1 MQIYKDMNI
10 GTAKVL
16 EDEMQGIKHYMLD
29 IISPEERYS
38 VSDFKKQS
46 EKCIEQILQKGKM
59 PIICGGTGLY
69 INSLIYG
76 IEFANE
82 EIDMKYRE
90 HLNEIAQNEGLENL
104 YKKALEIDP
113 EAANKISKNDQKRII
128 RILEIYHKTGKT
140 KTQQDLESRKNEV
153 KYDYNVNDYVQLG
166 KYEDIAVTVD
176 KTSIENQLV
185 DDKIAEDIENNTT
198 YSEVSRGAVDGDQIL
213 VTYVATSSGSQSTG
227 LSNTDGVTMI
237 LGKDKLGL
245 DIEELDEALYGMKA
259 GETKV
264 MVIDLPETYSN
275 TVYAGTKVVFELTVQ
290 TVSQPNVPMLTN
302 AYVKETFGYDT
313 IEEYRASVKDS
324 LASTIDSKV
333 DDEIQKQ
340 VLSTLQDTCKVS
352 GYPDTLLSTLRDR
365 YDQSVGFYADFTNQS
380 KEEYCQQLYG
390 MSYDDFIKKSA
401 AQQLIMEAIVKDQKF
416 SMREYDYKGDL
427 DEFAGDNGYSD
438 ENAFVEKFGKDS
450 VVKAMLVQKAQDYV
464 IDHANIA
471 YK

>member
-1 MQIYKDMNI
+1 MRKSFLRKASIVLLSATMLMA
-10 GTAKVL
+10 TACNK
-16 EDEMQGIKHYMLD
+16 
-29 IISPEERYS
+29 
-38 VSDFKKQS
+38 
-46 EKCIEQILQKGKM
+46 
-59 PIICGGTGLY
+59 
-69 INSLIYG
+69 
-76 IEFANE
+76 
-82 EIDMKYRE
+82 EI
-90 HLNEIAQNEGLENL
+90 
-104 YKKALEIDP
+104 
-113 EAANKISKNDQKRII
+113 
-128 RILEIYHKTGKT
+128 
-140 KTQQDLESRKNEV
+140 EV

-176 KTSIENQLV
+176 KTSMENQLI

-275 TVYAGTKVVFELTVQ
+275 TVYAGTKVVFELTMQ

-464 IDHANIA
+464 IEHANIA

>member
-1 MQIYKDMNI
+1 MRKSFLRKASIVLLSATMLMA
-10 GTAKVL
+10 TACNK
-16 EDEMQGIKHYMLD
+16 E
-29 IISPEERYS
+29 
-38 VSDFKKQS
+38 
-46 EKCIEQILQKGKM
+46 IEVI
-59 PIICGGTGLY
+59 
-69 INSLIYG
+69 
-76 IEFANE
+76 
-82 EIDMKYRE
+82 
-90 HLNEIAQNEGLENL
+90 
-104 YKKALEIDP
+104 
-113 EAANKISKNDQKRII
+113 
-128 RILEIYHKTGKT
+128 
-140 KTQQDLESRKNEV
+140 
-153 KYDYNVNDYVQLG
+153 YDYNVNDYVQLG

-302 AYVKETFGYDT
+302 AYVKETFGYDA

-365 YDQSVGFYADFTNQS
+365 YDSLSDSMLILLTSQRKSIASSYMECHMMISSRNQRHSSLLWKQS
-380 KEEYCQQLYG
+380 
-390 MSYDDFIKKSA
+390 
-401 AQQLIMEAIVKDQKF
+401 
-416 SMREYDYKGDL
+416 
-427 DEFAGDNGYSD
+427 
-438 ENAFVEKFGKDS
+438 
-450 VVKAMLVQKAQDYV
+450 
-464 IDHANIA
+464 
-471 YK
+471 

>member
-1 MQIYKDMNI
+1 MRKSFLRKASIVLLSATMLMA
-10 GTAKVL
+10 TACNK
-16 EDEMQGIKHYMLD
+16 
-29 IISPEERYS
+29 
-38 VSDFKKQS
+38 
-46 EKCIEQILQKGKM
+46 
-59 PIICGGTGLY
+59 
-69 INSLIYG
+69 
-76 IEFANE
+76 
-82 EIDMKYRE
+82 EI
-90 HLNEIAQNEGLENL
+90 
-104 YKKALEIDP
+104 
-113 EAANKISKNDQKRII
+113 
-128 RILEIYHKTGKT
+128 
-140 KTQQDLESRKNEV
+140 EV

-198 YSEVSRGAVDGDQIL
+198 YSEVSRGAVDGDKIL

-427 DEFAGDNGYSD
+427 DAAILAAAILLAVLVNLVVRALPSKYTEFDLSEAKMYTLGDSSVQLAQSLQQDVTIYYLCETGSEDAIITKLLDRYASESSHIKWETKDLAVYPTFAAQYGVQSAENGSLILVSGEKSAVLAASD
-438 ENAFVEKFGKDS
+438 
-450 VVKAMLVQKAQDYV
+450 LYDY
-464 IDHANIA
+464 DYLLHTCAD
-471 YK
+471 